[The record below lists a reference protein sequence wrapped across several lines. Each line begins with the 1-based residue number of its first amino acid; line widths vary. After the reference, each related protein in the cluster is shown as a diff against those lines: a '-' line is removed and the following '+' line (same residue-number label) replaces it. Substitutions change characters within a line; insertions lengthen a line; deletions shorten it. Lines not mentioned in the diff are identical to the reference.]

1 MTLRELGQSI
11 SSFFQEIWNGF
22 IGLWNTIIWFF
33 VDMYEKIMNGDF
45 LDLTL
50 WQVGFLL
57 VLIVVWGKIIRDGHL
72 SKRED
77 GDPY

>member
-11 SSFFQEIWNGF
+11 SKWFQDV
-22 IGLWNTIIWFF
+22 WNTIIWFF
-33 VDMYEKIMNGDF
+33 VDMYEKIWNGDF

-57 VLIVVWGKIIRDGHL
+57 VFIVVWGTILMSVRGIA
-72 SKRED
+72 S
-77 GDPY
+77 

>member
-11 SSFFQEIWNGF
+11 SKWFQDV
-22 IGLWNTIIWFF
+22 WNTIIWFF
-33 VDMYEKIMNGDF
+33 VDMYEKIWNGDF

-57 VLIVVWGKIIRDGHL
+57 VFIVVWGTIMMSVRGIA
-72 SKRED
+72 S
-77 GDPY
+77 

>member
-11 SSFFQEIWNGF
+11 SKWFQDV
-22 IGLWNTIIWFF
+22 WNTIICFF
-33 VDMYEKIMNGDF
+33 VDMYKKIWNGDF

-57 VLIVVWGKIIRDGHL
+57 VFIVVWGTIMMSVRGIA
-72 SKRED
+72 S
-77 GDPY
+77 

>member
-11 SSFFQEIWNGF
+11 SKWFQDV
-22 IGLWNTIIWFF
+22 WNTIIWFF
-33 VDMYEKIMNGDF
+33 VDMYKKIWNGDF

-57 VLIVVWGKIIRDGHL
+57 VFIVGWGTIMMSVRGIA
-72 SKRED
+72 S
-77 GDPY
+77 

>member
-11 SSFFQEIWNGF
+11 SKWFQDV
-22 IGLWNTIIWFF
+22 WNTIIWFF
-33 VDMYEKIMNGDF
+33 VDMYKKIWNGDF

-57 VLIVVWGKIIRDGHL
+57 AFIVGWGTIMMSVRGIA
-72 SKRED
+72 S
-77 GDPY
+77 